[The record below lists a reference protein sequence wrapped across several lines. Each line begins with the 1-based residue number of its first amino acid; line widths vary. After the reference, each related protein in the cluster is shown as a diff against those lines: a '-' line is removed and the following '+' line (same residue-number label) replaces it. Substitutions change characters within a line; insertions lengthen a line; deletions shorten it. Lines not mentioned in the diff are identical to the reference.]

1 MIDRVSQ
8 EEGIVL
14 NTIQSKA
21 LIGIGG
27 YSILFVVIFV
37 LLTNV
42 ELWRVLC
49 DGLGAGSI
57 GEVPVVLAKPQA
69 YMNFSG
75 EAVCI
80 QQLLM
85 FSILVL

>member
-42 ELWRVLC
+42 EL
-49 DGLGAGSI
+49 
-57 GEVPVVLAKPQA
+57 
-69 YMNFSG
+69 
-75 EAVCI
+75 
-80 QQLLM
+80 
-85 FSILVL
+85 

>member
-14 NTIQSKA
+14 NTIQSKS

-42 ELWRVLC
+42 EL
-49 DGLGAGSI
+49 
-57 GEVPVVLAKPQA
+57 
-69 YMNFSG
+69 
-75 EAVCI
+75 
-80 QQLLM
+80 
-85 FSILVL
+85 